1 MVGGVFFLWYWF
13 LHQPKIEE
21 LAKDIQIGMTQA
33 ELEAKMGQP
42 QIVENSGRR
51 LAWFDGSSGVGVDL
65 DAGGRVLHKTPV
77 QRVSMFHYFA
87 YKLGWR

>member
-1 MVGGVFFLWYWF
+1 MVGRVFCLWYWF
-13 LHQPKIEE
+13 LYQPKIEA
-21 LAKDIQIGMTQA
+21 LAKEIQIGMTQA

-42 QIVENSGRR
+42 QFVENSGRR

-77 QRVSMFHYFA
+77 QRVSMFHYLA